1 MTGRDLLQILQ
12 NSPNELLDDFDLS
25 VCVDGEYYMITGIT
39 ITDNSDNVLDEGS
52 PVLLTN
58 CYELEES
65 PF

>member
-1 MTGRDLLQILQ
+1 MTGRSLLNILMS
-12 NSPNELLDDFDLS
+12 SPNELLDNFDLA

-39 ITDNSDNVLDEGS
+39 IAENNDVLEEGS